1 MPRRRRRV
9 MRRFR
14 INEISGVDKPAQ
26 EGARITILK
35 RAEADDMDEK
45 VKKQLEDQQKTI
57 DDLTKL
63 TKGLQ
68 TIVTLGASEREHYD
82 SLPGNREK
90 AEFLSKSADEQKVIV
105 TEAAAEKARKAEGDP
120 VVYTTMD
127 GDEILKSHGDVILRL
142 AKSHDKERKKT
153 AKLQADREQA
163 DLEKRA
169 ETELK
174 YLPGDLKVRA
184 SMLKAVEAIEDEDTR
199 KSALETLKAQ
209 NKQMKTAFDTAGV
222 KDSPAP
228 GSDEDKI
235 QKLADARFEEQA
247 GKETREQSYAKVM
260 ETPEAQALVS
270 EPARA

>member
-1 MPRRRRRV
+1 MPQRRRRV

-35 RAEADDMDEK
+35 RAEVDDMDET
-45 VKKQLEDQQKTI
+45 VKKQLADQQKTI

-82 SLPGNREK
+82 SLSDNKDK
-90 AEFLSKSADEQKVIV
+90 AAFLSKSADEQKVIV

-127 GDEILKSHGDVILRL
+127 GDEILKSHGDAMLRL
-142 AKSHDKERKKT
+142 AKSHDREKKKT
-153 AKLQADREQA
+153 AKLQADKEQSE
-163 DLEKRA
+163 LEKRA

-174 YLPGDLKVRA
+174 YLPGDLTVRA
-184 SMLKAVEAIEDEDTR
+184 SMLKAVEAIEDEVTR

-209 NKQMKTAFDTAGV
+209 NKQMQKAFETAGV
-222 KDSPAP
+222 IDSPVA
-228 GSDEDKI
+228 GSDEDQI
-235 QKLADARFEEQA
+235 QKLADARYKDQDGA
-247 GKETREQSYAKVM
+247 ETPEQSYAKVM
-260 ETPEAQALVS
+260 ETPAAQALLS
-270 EPARA
+270 ESAA